1 MFSAWVHSGS
11 FCARRTDV
19 EYVRA
24 LFGGVVLELQNAD
37 VTPPPFAY
45 MQSGVQSTVAL
56 NGLCKTT

>member
-1 MFSAWVHSGS
+1 MHGW
-11 FCARRTDV
+11 TDV